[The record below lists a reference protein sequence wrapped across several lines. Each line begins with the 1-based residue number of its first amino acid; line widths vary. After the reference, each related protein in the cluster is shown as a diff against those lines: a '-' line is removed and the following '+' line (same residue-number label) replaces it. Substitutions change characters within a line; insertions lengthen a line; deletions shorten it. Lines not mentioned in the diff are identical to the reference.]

1 MSEEKYRILLADDE
15 ALTRLDLKE
24 MLYEMGHQVVG
35 EARNGLEALELAE
48 KLRPD
53 LVIMDVRMPRLDGV
67 KAAKLINGRK
77 LAPVLLLTAY
87 SDTDIIRRSVEAGVM
102 GYLTKPVLERDLSPA
117 VRVAVQRSRELG
129 KLKRYKVVLQENLQQ
144 ERQQRLRRA
153 GKALS

>member
-1 MSEEKYRILLADDE
+1 MPEEKYRILLADDE

-24 MLYEMGHQVVG
+24 MLDEMGHQVVG

-67 KAAKLINGRK
+67 KAAKLIHGRK

-87 SDTDIIRRSVEAGVM
+87 SDADIIRRSVEAGVM

-117 VRVAVQRSRELG
+117 VRVAVQRAREIG

-144 ERQQRLRRA
+144 ERQQRLRRV